1 MAITARSKRS
11 DLTAALK
18 KAQDGRLRRRL
29 RRVVR
34 HQGMVLHKSR
44 RRNPEALD
52 FDIYSLVD
60 ERGKV
65 VAECEGLRD
74 VVAVL
79 DDIAQ
84 RDREGRPHIRYA

>member
-1 MAITARSKRS
+1 
-11 DLTAALK
+11 
-18 KAQDGRLRRRL
+18 
-29 RRVVR
+29 
-34 HQGMVLHKSR
+34 MVLHKSR

-60 ERGKV
+60 ERGMV

-84 RDREGRPHIRYA
+84 RDREGRARIRYA